1 MTELL
6 NALVGTWT
14 GEARHPAF
22 PGVTVPVRATF
33 EWLEGEHFLIWR
45 WRMDHPD
52 FPDSL
57 SVIGSGELHYFDSRG
72 VQRVY
77 EVAVSGREWRMSRD
91 APGFS
96 QRFAGT
102 LSDDGDTLSG
112 LWRLSRDGE
121 TWEDDLEI
129 VFRRA

>member
-1 MTELL
+1 
-6 NALVGTWT
+6 
-14 GEARHPAF
+14 
-22 PGVTVPVRATF
+22 
-33 EWLEGEHFLIWR
+33 
-45 WRMDHPD
+45 
-52 FPDSL
+52 
-57 SVIGSGELHYFDSRG
+57 